1 MSSIKEQRVSR
12 VWPKA
17 VATLLFAAIAAACAP
32 QPEPRSVL
40 DFREDGLA
48 RDGVLTRCNRNRD
61 ENRDEV
67 ECANA
72 RRAASTLAIEA
83 ERAHAAE
90 FERESERK
98 LAALRNRQD
107 SADSGAAGGTSG
119 TPVFGTPVGRVMPS
133 MAEVE
138 VYAEAGPLGRHN
150 VEVAP
155 AEPPSNELGVLTPE
169 IELADV
175 AVIPRPFLTD
185 DATAPR

>member
-1 MSSIKEQRVSR
+1 
-12 VWPKA
+12 
-17 VATLLFAAIAAACAP
+17 
-32 QPEPRSVL
+32 
-40 DFREDGLA
+40 
-48 RDGVLTRCNRNRD
+48 
-61 ENRDEV
+61 
-67 ECANA
+67 
-72 RRAASTLAIEA
+72 
-83 ERAHAAE
+83 
-90 FERESERK
+90 
-98 LAALRNRQD
+98 
-107 SADSGAAGGTSG
+107 
-119 TPVFGTPVGRVMPS
+119 MPS